1 MDFLSLSIIPAALI
15 MALVLITASVKIL
28 REY

>member
-1 MDFLSLSIIPAALI
+1 MDFLPLSIIPAALI
-15 MALVLITASVKIL
+15 VALVLITASVKIL

>member
-15 MALVLITASVKIL
+15 VALVLITASVKIL

>member
-1 MDFLSLSIIPAALI
+1 MDLLSLSIIPAALI